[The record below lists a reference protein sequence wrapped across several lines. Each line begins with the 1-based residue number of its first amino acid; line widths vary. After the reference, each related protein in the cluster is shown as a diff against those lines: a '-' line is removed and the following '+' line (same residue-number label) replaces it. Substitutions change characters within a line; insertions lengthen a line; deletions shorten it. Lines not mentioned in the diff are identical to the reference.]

1 MIDAKDIHKIF
12 VRGDVENHV
21 LKGITLHVDEGEFV
35 SIIGKSG
42 AGKSTFMYQLSLLD
56 HPTSGEVVVDGVNTE
71 ELSSRERTAFR
82 LNRLGYIF
90 QTYALLPELTATENV
105 MIPLLMRGTSKA
117 AAVERASETLEQVGL
132 GHRLTN
138 LPSQLSGGEQQR
150 VSIARAIANKPKILF
165 ADEPTANLDSET
177 SQTVID
183 VMKALHKDGQTIVM
197 VTHENEYAEQSQR
210 IITLSDGKIL
220 SDKKTR
226 SKNSVSKKLANP

>member
-1 MIDAKDIHKIF
+1 MIDAKDIHKTF

-21 LKGITLHVDEGEFV
+21 LKGITLHVDEGEFI

-56 HPTSGEVVVDGVNTE
+56 HPTSGKVVVDGVDIET
-71 ELSSRERTAFR
+71 LSSRERTAFR
-82 LNRLGYIF
+82 LNKLGYIF

-105 MIPLLMRGTSKA
+105 MVPLLMRGTRKA
-117 AAVERASETLEQVGL
+117 DAADRAAETLEQVGL

-197 VTHENEYAEQSQR
+197 VTHEIEYAEQSQR

-226 SKNSVSKKLANP
+226 SKKSVSKKI